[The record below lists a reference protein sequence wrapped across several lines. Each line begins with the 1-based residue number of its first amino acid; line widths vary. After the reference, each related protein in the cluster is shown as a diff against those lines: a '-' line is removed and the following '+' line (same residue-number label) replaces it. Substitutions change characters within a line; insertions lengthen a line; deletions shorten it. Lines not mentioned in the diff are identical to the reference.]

1 MKTRVVKLSEELAAA
16 GYEGDAIEFKDR
28 LCDLFFEMFGS
39 WTVEE
44 LLYHPREATHFC
56 NVARRAAHTPELP
69 DYVILRTLQN
79 VRKAQRNDKVNLR
92 SRKVRERRKAEAVAT

>member
-1 MKTRVVKLSEELAAA
+1 MIRLKTELESA
-16 GYEGDAIEFKDR
+16 GYEGEADDFRDR
-28 LCDLFFEMFGS
+28 LIDLLVEMFRS
-39 WTVEE
+39 WTAEE

-92 SRKVRERRKAEAVAT
+92 SRKVRERRNAEAVAT